1 MIEVLLNLLTLSSL
15 YHRDPFWRGSRIFPI
30 SFFFSFKQT

>member
-15 YHRDPFWRGSRIFPI
+15 YHRDPSRRDHGYFL
-30 SFFFSFKQT
+30 FLFFSFKQT